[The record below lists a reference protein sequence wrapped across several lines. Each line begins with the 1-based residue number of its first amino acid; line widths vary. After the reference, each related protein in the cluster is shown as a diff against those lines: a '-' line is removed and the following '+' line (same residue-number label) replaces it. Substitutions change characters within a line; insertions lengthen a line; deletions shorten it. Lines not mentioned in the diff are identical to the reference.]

1 MAHPFAAMRLPLFFA
16 QRALE
21 ATLEDARLLR
31 VRDAYLEVFEDL
43 APREELVEWVVLA
56 GHVGKIARVLTWER
70 ALQAAREQGEK
81 PDDNWA
87 SAPGET
93 LASLL
98 EESYVAGG

>member
-1 MAHPFAAMRLPLFFA
+1 M
-16 QRALE
+16 
-21 ATLEDARLLR
+21 
-31 VRDAYLEVFEDL
+31 
-43 APREELVEWVVLA
+43 LA

-81 PDDNWA
+81 PDDTWA

-98 EESYVAGG
+98 EGSYVAGG

>member
-1 MAHPFAAMRLPLFFA
+1 
-16 QRALE
+16 
-21 ATLEDARLLR
+21 

-81 PDDNWA
+81 PDDTWA